1 MSDKQVGVISC
12 SGEECLGGT
21 LSRLATRKVM
31 ENLRSK
37 EVVTLCLPLYIAGGD
52 EEREFAREYPVISV
66 DGCDKCCA
74 KRATVK
80 YSNEVKD
87 AINLSETFGQ
97 EMMLA
102 NIVSGRDLKE
112 EHYKMADQAAE
123 EICRKVDQILAE

>member
-87 AINLSETFGQ
+87 SINLSEIFSQ

-112 EHYKMADQAAE
+112 EHYEMADQVAD

>member
-87 AINLSETFGQ
+87 AINLSEIFGQ
-97 EMMLA
+97 KMMLA

-112 EHYKMADQAAE
+112 EHYKMVDQVAE
-123 EICRKVDQILAE
+123 EICCKVDKILAE